1 MAEKKGVELAPAGAG
16 NYGAENIT
24 WLEGLEAVRHRPG
37 MYIGDVGRTGLFVL
51 CREVL
56 DNSTDEAMGGYAD
69 RVTVRLLPD
78 NVVEIEDNGRG
89 IPVGIHAKTGRSALE
104 LVMTEL
110 HAGGKFDSN
119 NYKVAAGLHGV
130 GVSVVNALS
139 DYTEVRVKRDG
150 QLWFQRYERGI
161 PQGDV
166 KAIGAADGTGTIVT
180 YLADDSIFTTQEL
193 DLDLVT
199 KRMRELSYLVPTSVF
214 VLENHRVEPPKIE
227 EYHNKGGLAA
237 FCEHMNKNKT
247 ALHRQAI
254 HFQRVKENADGK
266 GSNRS
271 VEVEVAIQYNEGYHD
286 TIVAFGNSIH
296 NIHGGLHESGFKT
309 GLTRA
314 INGYARKKSILK
326 EKEANLSGD
335 DVREGLTAIIS
346 VKVSDPVFSS
356 QAKERLTGP
365 NFIEG
370 AVNSVVGE
378 GLAEWLDENPNVATR
393 VVQKAIT
400 AAQAREAAKKAAD
413 LVKRKNALESDSLPG
428 KLADCSEKDPR
439 ECEIFLVEGDSAGG
453 CFSGDTQVALTDG
466 RHVSF
471 EELVHEQ
478 AAGQEHFVYT
488 MRSGGQIGVERALHA
503 RVTKRD
509 AEIVRVSLD
518 NGEAITCTPDHRFML
533 RDGSYKIAAQLTP
546 QDSLM
551 PLYRKLSDFDGEEMA
566 WNPSSKSWLFT
577 HSLAN
582 NQHHDF
588 LKMSDVVKME
598 DDVTRAREAVANYN
612 HRIVAIETLTERI
625 DVYDI
630 EVPGTHNFA
639 LASGVFVHNSAKQGR
654 DRRFQ
659 AILPLRGKI
668 INVEKNRLDKILG
681 NEEIRAMITAFG
693 TGIADRVN
701 YEELAEQI
709 EHDQQELKFDLSGE
723 ASATLVGEVDGVSA
737 NGTAHADESHIE
749 NDGESDERSGEIFAA
764 KDDAALDAERDDS
777 DANLDDD
784 DNDSKAK
791 SNGVA
796 KRNMRG
802 GKVGAEF
809 DLERLRYH
817 RIIIMCDADV
827 DGSHI
832 RTLLLTFLFRYMRP
846 LVEAGHIYIAK
857 PPLYAVRKGKQ
868 LHYAYDDRER
878 DRILAQSRGEVGR
891 FKGLGEMNPEEL
903 WSTTMEPEKRL
914 LVQVTMEDAATAD
927 EIFSILMGDAVEPR
941 KEFIEKNAKLLDVV
955 NDLDI

>member
-1 MAEKKGVELAPAGAG
+1 MAEKKGVTLAPAGAG

-139 DYTEVRVKRDG
+139 DFTEVRVKRDG

-166 KAIGAADGTGTIVT
+166 KPIGAADGTGTIVT

-214 VLENHRVEPPKIE
+214 VLENHRVEPAKIE

-237 FCEHMNKNKT
+237 FCEHMNKNKV

-266 GSNRS
+266 GSDRS

-314 INGYARKKSILK
+314 INGYARKKGILK

-453 CFSGDTQVALTDG
+453 
-466 RHVSF
+466 
-471 EELVHEQ
+471 
-478 AAGQEHFVYT
+478 
-488 MRSGGQIGVERALHA
+488 
-503 RVTKRD
+503 
-509 AEIVRVSLD
+509 
-518 NGEAITCTPDHRFML
+518 
-533 RDGSYKIAAQLTP
+533 
-546 QDSLM
+546 
-551 PLYRKLSDFDGEEMA
+551 
-566 WNPSSKSWLFT
+566 
-577 HSLAN
+577 
-582 NQHHDF
+582 
-588 LKMSDVVKME
+588 
-598 DDVTRAREAVANYN
+598 
-612 HRIVAIETLTERI
+612 
-625 DVYDI
+625 
-630 EVPGTHNFA
+630 
-639 LASGVFVHNSAKQGR
+639 SAKQGR

-701 YEELAEQI
+701 YEEMAEQI

-723 ASATLVGEVDGVSA
+723 AAAMLVGQVDAVSA
-737 NGTAHADESHIE
+737 NGTAHADDSHVE
-749 NDGESDERSGEIFAA
+749 NNGASDDRNGEIFAA
-764 KDDAALDAERDDS
+764 KQDAALDAERDDS
-777 DANLDDD
+777 DANPDDD
-784 DNDSKAK
+784 DSKVK

-914 LVQVTMEDAATAD
+914 LVQVTMEDAAMAD

-941 KEFIEKNAKLLDVV
+941 KEFIERNAKLLDVV